1 MVHLEVAPPQVIR
14 TVKHKAWQAA
24 GFPIPKALIPIVCD
38 MLRERLGAGVLESC
52 YGPYRN
58 PWFLVKKKN
67 GKYRLVNAAME
78 YNKYTIRDANLPP
91 SVDEFSE
98 EFAGCKLTSLIDF
111 FSGYDQVP
119 LDERSRDL
127 TAFHT
132 PLGLLR
138 QTTLPQGATNSVAQF
153 VRVVTKILED
163 LIPHDCMPF
172 LDDVGVKGPTTTY
185 NNTEVLPGVRRFVME
200 HIQALDR
207 TLERIER
214 AGCTI
219 GPKSQFCMDGVVI
232 VGFVCGAEGRT
243 PETAKV
249 IKILEWK
256 PCTNVAEARAF
267 IGVCVYY
274 RIWIPDFAKLAK
286 PIYQLFKK
294 GIAWEWG
301 NKQDLAMGAL
311 KTALTEAPALVKI
324 DYAEG
329 AGVIILGVDASL
341 EGWGAHLGQEDENG
355 QVHPSRYESGLW
367 NKAEAGYDATK
378 RECRAVLKAL
388 RKVRFWL
395 YGVHFVLETDANVLV
410 AQLNRSATDLPG
422 SLVTR
427 WIAYIRLFDFE
438 VRHVPGKRHTAA
450 DGLSRR
456 PRTESDDI
464 DEQYE
469 TDIEDFIDAELG
481 ALSIA
486 PVQAEATKETAREDI
501 LEDGYLEDL

>member
-1 MVHLEVAPPQVIR
+1 MVRPEVAPPQVIR
-14 TVKHKAWQAA
+14 TVKHEAWQVP
-24 GFPIPKALIPIVCD
+24 GFPIPKALTPIVCD
-38 MLRERLGAGVLESC
+38 MLWERLQAGVLKPC
-52 YGPYRN
+52 HGPYRN

-78 YNKYTIRDANLPP
+78 YNKCTIRDANLPP

-119 LDERSRDL
+119 LNERSRDL

-132 PLGLLR
+132 PLRLLR

-153 VRVVTKILED
+153 VRIVTKILED

-232 VGFVCGAEGRT
+232 VGFVCGAKGRT

-256 PCTNVAEARAF
+256 PCTNILEARAF
-267 IGVCVYY
+267 IRVCVYY

-286 PIYQLFKK
+286 PIYYLFKK
-294 GIAWEWG
+294 EVAWE
-301 NKQDLAMGAL
+301 
-311 KTALTEAPALVKI
+311 
-324 DYAEG
+324 
-329 AGVIILGVDASL
+329 
-341 EGWGAHLGQEDENG
+341 
-355 QVHPSRYESGLW
+355 
-367 NKAEAGYDATK
+367 
-378 RECRAVLKAL
+378 
-388 RKVRFWL
+388 
-395 YGVHFVLETDANVLV
+395 
-410 AQLNRSATDLPG
+410 
-422 SLVTR
+422 
-427 WIAYIRLFDFE
+427 
-438 VRHVPGKRHTAA
+438 
-450 DGLSRR
+450 
-456 PRTESDDI
+456 
-464 DEQYE
+464 
-469 TDIEDFIDAELG
+469 
-481 ALSIA
+481 
-486 PVQAEATKETAREDI
+486 
-501 LEDGYLEDL
+501 